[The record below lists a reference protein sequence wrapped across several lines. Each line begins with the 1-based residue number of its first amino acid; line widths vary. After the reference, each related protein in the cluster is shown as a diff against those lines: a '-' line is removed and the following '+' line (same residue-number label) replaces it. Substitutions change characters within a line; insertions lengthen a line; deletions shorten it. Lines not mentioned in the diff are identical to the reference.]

1 MWRNVYFTKNLTA
14 TFKKNHC
21 RSRRDRD
28 FLMKKVS
35 LFFNFSFYLNSP
47 SSAITLNVHVL
58 TFFKMEK
65 TMKGKP
71 AQKIKKIVKYRRNSN
86 RRRTCF
92 ICGEVRLFDNL
103 QLSTFGVTEERL
115 RAWQKII
122 PKKD

>member
-1 MWRNVYFTKNLTA
+1 
-14 TFKKNHC
+14 
-21 RSRRDRD
+21 
-28 FLMKKVS
+28 
-35 LFFNFSFYLNSP
+35 
-47 SSAITLNVHVL
+47 
-58 TFFKMEK
+58 
-65 TMKGKP
+65 MKGKP